1 MSRVRQ
7 LHNHI
12 WNNQNFDKVKSV
24 MDWLLATPQLYSAFS
39 SLGCLEGDTY
49 VVNPNALGE

>member
-1 MSRVRQ
+1 
-7 LHNHI
+7 
-12 WNNQNFDKVKSV
+12 

-49 VVNPNALGE
+49 VVNPNALGKFLK